1 MTVKHGVMFIA
12 SGSLVLLVG
21 FLLKIISF
29 TSVLDRVPPYMGPP
43 MDPSLLHVMRM
54 WIFPYVLDTVSLVT
68 LGVSIGLILL
78 GIAISFRRRTKTSPK
93 IVSHNTDPL
102 NPYQ

>member
-1 MTVKHGVMFIA
+1 
-12 SGSLVLLVG
+12 
-21 FLLKIISF
+21 IISF
-29 TSVLDRVPPYMGPP
+29 ASVMDRVPPYMGPP

-54 WIFPYVLDTVSLVT
+54 WLFPYVLDTISLAT
-68 LGVSIGLILL
+68 LGVSVGLILI
-78 GIAISFRRRTKTSPK
+78 GIAISLRRKTKISSK